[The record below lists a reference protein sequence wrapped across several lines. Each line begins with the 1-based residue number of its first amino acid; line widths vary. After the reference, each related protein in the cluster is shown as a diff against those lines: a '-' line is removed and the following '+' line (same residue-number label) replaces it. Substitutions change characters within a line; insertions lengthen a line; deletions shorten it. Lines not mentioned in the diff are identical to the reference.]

1 MKIYFEDGRLLD
13 GIAPTEAIYI
23 SSAEGSN
30 HSFNFAKYLQT
41 IYTDN
46 VSIYTNDIIVLLNAS
61 ELGWNGDTFDIY
73 LRNNN
78 NEWKLLKD
86 LTNRELRQGH
96 NIYRLWFA
104 GEFEDKLKGND
115 KCNDSS
121 KM

>member
-61 ELGWNGDTFDIY
+61 ELAWNGDTFDIH
-73 LRNNN
+73 LRNDN

-115 KCNDSS
+115 K
-121 KM
+121 K